1 MSRPMV
7 YHVEQRGRHLDNIIT
22 RLGVDVSVFRR
33 AAHGATFELARW
45 NCVRCAHPS
54 ACEEWIETLGRGAQ
68 IPPHFCPNCELL
80 RAYATKF

>member
-7 YHVEQRGRHLDNIIT
+7 DHVEQRGRHLDNIIT
-22 RLGVDVSVFRR
+22 RLGVDISVFRR

-54 ACEEWIETLGRGAQ
+54 ACEEWIETLGRGAV
-68 IPPHFCPNCELL
+68 IATS
-80 RAYATKF
+80 RAAKSFVHNLVRLWR